1 MTFDAGLAQRIREV
15 LQDRGDVVE
24 KRMFGGLA
32 FMLGGHMAVGVSG
45 SSLLARVGPVHHAN
59 ALATA
64 HVRPMDFTGKPMKG
78 YVFVDPEG
86 LADDADLAT
95 WIRVCS
101 DFVATLPPRPPP
113 RRG

>member
-1 MTFDAGLAQRIREV
+1 MTFDGGLAQRIREV
-15 LQDRGDVVE
+15 LHDRDDVVE

-32 FMLGGHMAVGVSG
+32 FMIGGHMAVGVSG
-45 SSLLARVGPVHHAN
+45 SSLLARVGPGNHAH
-59 ALATA
+59 ALATV

-95 WIRVCS
+95 WIRVCR
-101 DFVATLPPRPPP
+101 DFVATLPLRAPSR
-113 RRG
+113 